1 MRSLLVL
8 LLLLACAVAGQDRP
22 APPPNVVLILAD
34 DLGSGDLGCYGHP
47 YARTPNLD
55 QLARDGL
62 RFTQFYA
69 NGVTCCPSRTS
80 WMTGKFPASFAA
92 YPDGAGFG
100 ARTTVTELLSK
111 AGYRIGHFGKWHI
124 GPRAEAGVYGV
135 DEFAAGTAKG
145 KARKAANERGR
156 DAGIFDAALEFIERN
171 REGPFYVNV
180 WGHIAHNPIEP
191 AEALV
196 ERWKELEVDADAF
209 PAPMREKLAA
219 VEAAGGDV
227 DDAMRRYL
235 AEVEAL
241 DADVGR
247 LLERL
252 DELELRENTIVV
264 FSSDQGADM
273 TKAHLGGLR
282 SRQMGSNGE
291 LRGGKHTHYE
301 GGVRAPL
308 LVRWPAKAP
317 AGRVDGTSVCSAV
330 DWLPTLCSVVGLAL
344 PSEGFDGEDMS
355 SVWRGEARA
364 RTRALFWK
372 LNNERSEL
380 VVRDGRWKLFVPH
393 GKRGE
398 LQLYD
403 VHSDPGETR
412 NVAADNAELVAKLR
426 AQLETWN
433 ATLPAE
439 YSKSDAGDD

>member
-1 MRSLLVL
+1 MRSLFL
-8 LLLLACAVAGQDRP
+8 LLLLLTCAVSAQDRP

-34 DLGSGDLGCYGHP
+34 DLGYGDLGCYGHP

-55 QLARDGL
+55 RLAREGV

-80 WMTGKFPASFAA
+80 WMTGKFPASFAE
-92 YPDGAGFG
+92 YPGGAGFG
-100 ARTTVTELLSK
+100 ARVTVTELLAK

-124 GPRAEAGVYGV
+124 GPRAAAGVYGV
-135 DEFAAGTAKG
+135 DEFAAGTLKG
-145 KARKAANERGR
+145 KARKVANERGR

-191 AEALV
+191 SETLV
-196 ERWKELEVDADAF
+196 ERWKELEVDAQAF
-209 PAPMREKLAA
+209 AAPMREKLDA
-219 VEAAGGDV
+219 VKAAGGDV
-227 DDAMRRYL
+227 NDAMRRYL
-235 AEVEAL
+235 AEIEAL

-247 LLERL
+247 LLARL
-252 DELELRENTIVV
+252 DELELRDNTIVV

-273 TKAHLGGLR
+273 SKAHLGGLR

-301 GGVRAPL
+301 GGVRAPF
-308 LVRWPAKAP
+308 LVRWPAQAP
-317 AGRVDGTSVCSAV
+317 AGRVDDTSVCSAV
-330 DWLPTLCSVVGLAL
+330 DWLPTLCSVVGLEL
-344 PSEGFDGEDMS
+344 PAEGFDGEDVS
-355 SVWRGEARA
+355 SLWRGAARA
-364 RTRALFWK
+364 RTRVLFWK

-380 VVRDGRWKLFVPH
+380 VIRDGRWKLFAPY

-398 LQLYD
+398 VQLYD
-403 VHSDPGETR
+403 VQGDPRETN
-412 NVAADNAELVAKLR
+412 NVAADNAELVAALR
-426 AQLETWN
+426 AKLEAWN

-439 YSKSDAGDD
+439 YSKSEAGDD